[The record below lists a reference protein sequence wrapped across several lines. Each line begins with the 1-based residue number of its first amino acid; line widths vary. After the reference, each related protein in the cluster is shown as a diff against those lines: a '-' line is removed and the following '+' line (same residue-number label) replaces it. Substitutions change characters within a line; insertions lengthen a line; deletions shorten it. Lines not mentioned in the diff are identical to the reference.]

1 MNFKIVTGLSGAG
14 KSQAI
19 KAFEDKGYYCVDNL
33 PPQLFEKFAELFE
46 SSIDGINNIAMGI
59 DIRGGEFF
67 ENIFMGLENLKIG
80 GHDVKIIYLEAD
92 DATLVKR
99 FKETRRSHPM
109 AQDRGILE
117 GIEKEKEKMKFIRK
131 KADYI
136 INTSNLNIS
145 EFKQQL
151 NIILEEDNDSKS
163 LRIYIKSFGFKNGI
177 PLDADMVFDT
187 RFLPN
192 PYYVRELK
200 KFTGNDIVIRE
211 YVMSFEESREYYH
224 KIKDIIKFMV
234 PLCDKEGRNQLIIA
248 IGCTGGHH
256 RSVTFANELSRE
268 LSSEGFNVKLH
279 HREIDKI

>member
-19 KAFEDKGYYCVDNL
+19 KAFEDNGYYCVDNL

-46 SSIDGINNIAMGI
+46 NSLEGINNIAMGI

-67 ENIFMGLENLKIG
+67 ENIFVGLQNLKSA
-80 GHDVKIIYLEAD
+80 GHDIKIIYLEAD
-92 DATLVKR
+92 DESLVKR

-109 AQDRGILE
+109 SQDKGILE
-117 GIEKEKEKMKFIRK
+117 GIVREREKMKFVRD

-136 INTSNLNIS
+136 IDTSNLNIS
-145 EFKQQL
+145 EFKQKL
-151 NIILEEDNDSKS
+151 AVILEDGGDSK
-163 LRIYIKSFGFKNGI
+163 LLKLYIKSFGFKNGI

-192 PYYVRELK
+192 PYYVKELK
-200 KFTGNDIVIRE
+200 KFTGNDKVIRD
-211 YVMSFEESREYYH
+211 YVMSFDESIIYYK
-224 KIKDIIKFMV
+224 KIKDMIKFMI
-234 PLCDKEGRNQLIIA
+234 PLCEKEGRNQLIIA

-256 RSVTFANELSRE
+256 RSVTFANELNKD
-268 LSSEGFNVKLH
+268 LSSEGFNVKMH

>member
-46 SSIDGINNIAMGI
+46 NSLDGINNIAMGI

-67 ENIFMGLENLKIG
+67 ENIFIGLENLKSG
-80 GHDVKIIYLEAD
+80 GHDVKILYLEAD
-92 DATLVKR
+92 AETLVKR
-99 FKETRRSHPM
+99 FKESRRSHPM
-109 AQDRGILE
+109 AQDKGILE
-117 GIEKEKEKMKFIRK
+117 GIVKERDKMKFVRE

-145 EFKQQL
+145 EFKQRL

-163 LRIYIKSFGFKNGI
+163 LRLYIKSFGFKNGI

-192 PYYVRELK
+192 PYYVKDLK
-200 KFTGNDIVIRE
+200 KFTGNDKVIRE
-211 YVMSFEESREYYH
+211 YVMSFDESREYYD
-224 KIKDIIKFMV
+224 KIKDIIKFML
-234 PLCDKEGRNQLIIA
+234 PLCDKEGRNQLIVGV
-248 IGCTGGHH
+248 GCTGGHH
-256 RSVTFANELSRE
+256 RSVTFANLLYEELS
-268 LSSEGFNVKLH
+268 LEGLIVKIH

>member
-46 SSIDGINNIAMGI
+46 NSLDGINNIAMGI

-92 DATLVKR
+92 DPTLVKR
-99 FKETRRSHPM
+99 FKESRRSHPM

-117 GIEKEKEKMKFIRK
+117 GIAKEKEKMKFIRE

-145 EFKQQL
+145 EFKQRL
-151 NIILEEDNDSKS
+151 NIILEENNDSKS

-200 KFTGNDIVIRE
+200 KFTGNDAVIRE

-224 KIKDIIKFMV
+224 KIKNIIKFMV
-234 PLCDKEGRNQLIIA
+234 PFCDKEGRNQLIIA